1 MDFFTYNMTFCAII
15 IKNSRS
21 DDIMDFENSKTKINL
36 MRAFAGESMA
46 RNRYIFSADFSKKE
60 HQHVLEYLFRFTA
73 EQEQQ
78 HAWIFYNHLRELSGK
93 TIVIDAGYPV
103 NLHQNTAEL
112 LRAAQHNE
120 YEEFD
125 PVYPQF
131 GRIAREEGFQNI
143 ASSFLKIAEIEKIH
157 GDRFGK
163 FAEFIEKNQLFASDV
178 ATKWICLN
186 CGYVYDGFQAPKA
199 CPVCAH
205 DQGYFIRL
213 ELCPFE

>member
-1 MDFFTYNMTFCAII
+1 
-15 IKNSRS
+15 
-21 DDIMDFENSKTKINL
+21 

-46 RNRYIFSADFSKKE
+46 RNRYVFSANFARKE

-73 EQEQQ
+73 DQEQQ
-78 HAWIFYNHLRELSGK
+78 HARIFYNHLDELSGQ
-93 TIVIDAGYPV
+93 TVIIDAGYPV
-103 NLHQNTAEL
+103 DLQKSTSEL

-131 GRIAREEGFQNI
+131 GRIAREEGFPNI
-143 ASSFLKIAEIEKIH
+143 ASSFEKIAEIEKTH
-157 GDRFGK
+157 GDRFGR
-163 FAEFIEKNQLFASDV
+163 FAEYVENNQLFVSDV
-178 ATKWICLN
+178 STKWICLK
-186 CGYVYDGFQAPKA
+186 CGYVHNGFQAPKA
-199 CPVCAH
+199 CPVCSH

>member
-1 MDFFTYNMTFCAII
+1 
-15 IKNSRS
+15 
-21 DDIMDFENSKTKINL
+21 

-73 EQEQQ
+73 DQEQQ

-163 FAEFIEKNQLFASDV
+163 FAEFVEKNQLFASDV